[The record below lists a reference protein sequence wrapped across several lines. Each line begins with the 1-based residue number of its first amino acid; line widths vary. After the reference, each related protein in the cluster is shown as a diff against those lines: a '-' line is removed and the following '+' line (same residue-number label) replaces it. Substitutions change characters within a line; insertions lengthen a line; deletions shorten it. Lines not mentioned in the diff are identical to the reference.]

1 MSASPRPTD
10 AQVLAGRRAQP
21 RPRDTVVRWIA
32 LTIALAMGAALAL
45 NFLFVELAGVWGR
58 PPLTQVGLLEQVAAI
73 TRVVDAAPAE
83 LREGL
88 ARAATNPGYTVRW
101 HRAREETGTPP
112 ADPNDRNEPGGIV
125 RDLLGDPARR
135 VESFEPDDWSAP
147 RATASYTMLV
157 QLRDDTWLAFSTP
170 SRSWGLDPGMRN
182 LIVAALVLLS
192 TLGVAAVATR
202 RLALPLQRFARAA
215 RRFASDFR
223 APPIALTGPHEIRQA
238 AIAFNAMQAQ
248 IQHFVADR
256 TQMLA
261 AISHDLR
268 APLTRMRL
276 RGEFIDDPEQQQK
289 LFRDVDEMQDM
300 ISAALAFFRDDARLE
315 EATPFD
321 LSELLMTLVD
331 DFRDQGVAIAFEGP
345 RGVVYAGRPL
355 GIKRALVN
363 LLENAVKYGRQPRID
378 LVPHAGNIEIR
389 VSDRGPGVPDDL
401 LEQVFMP
408 FYRVDTSRHRSTG
421 GVGLGLSAARA
432 IVREHGGE
440 LQLRNRKG
448 GGLEARMTLPQA

>member
-1 MSASPRPTD
+1 MSRSVPR
-10 AQVLAGRRAQP
+10 

-58 PPLTQVGLLEQVAAI
+58 PPLTQVGLLEQVVAL
-73 TRVVDAAPAE
+73 TRVLEAAPAE
-83 LREGL
+83 HRRDL
-88 ARAATNPGYTVRW
+88 AGAASNSGYAVRW
-101 HRAREETGTPP
+101 YATRAETGVPP
-112 ADPNDRNEPGGIV
+112 EDPTDRNEPGQIV
-125 RDLLGDPARR
+125 RGLLGDPSRK
-135 VESFEPDDWSAP
+135 VESFEPEDWEP
-147 RATASYTMLV
+147 GRPGASYTMLV
-157 QLRDDTWLAFSTP
+157 ELRDQSWVAFSTP
-170 SRSWGLDPGMRN
+170 SRSWGLDPGVRN
-182 LIVAALVLLS
+182 LIVAALVLLT
-192 TLGVAAVATR
+192 TLAVAAIATR

-238 AIAFNAMQAQ
+238 ALAFNAMQAQ

-276 RGEFIDDPEQQQK
+276 RGEFIDDEEQQRK

-315 EATPFD
+315 EATQFD
-321 LSELLMTLVD
+321 LSELLLTLVD
-331 DFRDQGVAIAFEGP
+331 DYRDQGVTIAFDGP
-345 RGVVYAGRPL
+345 RGLVYFGRPL
-355 GIKRALVN
+355 GIKRAVVN
-363 LLENAVKYGRQPRID
+363 LLENALKYARQPRID
-378 LVPHAGNIEIR
+378 LTCDDARICVQ

-401 LEQVFMP
+401 LEQVFAP
-408 FYRVDTSRHRSTG
+408 FYRMDTSRHRSTG

-440 LQLRNRKG
+440 LRLRNRHG
-448 GGLEARMTLPQA
+448 GGLEARLSLPQP

>member
-1 MSASPRPTD
+1 MSRPARSPR
-10 AQVLAGRRAQP
+10 
-21 RPRDTVVRWIA
+21 RPRDTVVKWIA
-32 LTIALAMGAALAL
+32 FTIALAMAAALAL
-45 NFLFVELAGVWGR
+45 NFLFVELAGVWGK

-73 TRVVDAAPAE
+73 TRVVEAAVPAD
-83 LREGL
+83 LRRSLTG
-88 ARAATNPGYTVRW
+88 AASNPGYSVRW
-101 HRAREETGTPP
+101 HPTREATGVPP
-112 ADPNDRNEPGGIV
+112 ADPTDRNEPGRIV
-125 RDLLGDPARR
+125 RDLLGDPSRR
-135 VESFEPDDWSAP
+135 VESLEPEDWGAA
-147 RATASYTMLV
+147 RTEGAYTMLV
-157 QLRDDTWLAFSTP
+157 QLRDDSWLAFSTP
-170 SRSWGLDPGMRN
+170 SRSWGLEPGARN

-192 TLGVAAVATR
+192 TFVVAAIATR

-238 AIAFNAMQAQ
+238 ALAFNAMQAQ

-276 RGEFIDDPEQQQK
+276 RGEFIDDAEQQQK

-315 EATPFD
+315 EATQFD
-321 LSELLMTLVD
+321 LSELLLTLVD
-331 DFRDQGVAIAFEGP
+331 DYRDQGVNIAFEGP
-345 RGVVYAGRPL
+345 RGLVYFGRPL
-355 GIKRALVN
+355 GIKRAVVN
-363 LLENAVKYGRQPRID
+363 LLENAVKYARQPRID
-378 LVPHAGNIEIR
+378 LARDDAGLCIQ

-401 LEQVFMP
+401 LEQVFAP
-408 FYRVDTSRHRSTG
+408 FYRLDTSRHRSTG

-440 LQLRNRKG
+440 LRLRNRQG
-448 GGLEARMTLPQA
+448 GGLEARLSLPQP